1 VKRYVALPMHRLFL
15 ATASAAVLIACGQT
29 QAPQAPPPQ
38 QVGIV
43 TLVAQPVTLERE
55 LQGRT
60 NAFLVAEV
68 RPQVSGIVVK
78 RFFTEG
84 GMVKAGEPLY
94 QLDDRTYRADYASA
108 RAAVE
113 KAEAALQ
120 TARVN
125 ARRFADLVG
134 TGAISEQDNE
144 NAQATL
150 RQAQADLESAKA
162 QTESARVRLAH
173 ARITA
178 PITGRIGRSSVTQG
192 ALVTENQETALA
204 TIHQLDPIYVDLN
217 QSSAELLQLRRQVQ
231 AGTLRG
237 TEDMPVKVL
246 LEDGSPYAQTGKLQ
260 FAELT
265 IDEATGSFAMRVV
278 VPNPDNLLLPGMYVR
293 AVLDVGVRPKGLLV
307 PQQGIARD
315 PKGNATALVVGKDD
329 KVEQRVVQANR
340 TIGDKWL
347 VDTGLAPG
355 DRVIVEGVQK
365 VQPGAQVQPVE
376 ATFAAKAAGSAKPAG
391 AQ

>member
-1 VKRYVALPMHRLFL
+1 MKRYAALPMYRLPL
-15 ATASAAVLIACGQT
+15 ALAAAAALTACGQSE
-29 QAPQAPPPQ
+29 APQSPPPQ

-43 TLVAQPVTLERE
+43 TLVAEPVRLERE

-60 NAFLVAEV
+60 SAFLVAEV

-78 RFFTEG
+78 RFFAEG
-84 GMVKAGEPLY
+84 GRVKAGEPLY

-113 KAEAALQ
+113 KAEAALE
-120 TARVN
+120 TARLN
-125 ARRFADLVG
+125 ARRFAELVT
-134 TGAISEQDNE
+134 TGAISAQDNE
-144 NAQATL
+144 NAQALL
-150 RQAQADLESAKA
+150 RQAQADLEAAKA
-162 QTESARVRLAH
+162 ATERARVRLTH

-204 TIHQLDPIYVDLN
+204 TIQQLDPLYVDLN
-217 QSSAELLQLRRQVQ
+217 QSSAELLQLRRQMQ
-231 AGTLRG
+231 EGTLRG
-237 TEDMPVKVL
+237 AEDMPVKL
-246 LEDGSPYAQTGKLQ
+246 RLEDGTPYAHDGKLQ

-265 IDEATGSFAMRVV
+265 VDEATGSFAMRVV
-278 VPNPDNLLLPGMYVR
+278 VPNPENLLLPGMYVR
-293 AVLDVGVRPKGLLV
+293 AVVDVGERPQGLLV

-315 PKGNATALVVGKDD
+315 PKGNATVLIVGEDD

-340 TIGDKWL
+340 TVGDKWL
-347 VDTGLAPG
+347 IDSGLAPG

-365 VQPGAQVQPVE
+365 AQPGAQVQPVE
-376 ATFAAKAAGSAKPAG
+376 TTIAAKAGGSAKAAG

>member
-1 VKRYVALPMHRLFL
+1 VKRYEALRFHPLLFAL
-15 ATASAAVLIACGQT
+15 AATTVLSGCGKT
-29 QAPQAPPPQ
+29 QAPQSPPPQ

-43 TLVAQPVTLERE
+43 TLVAQPVTLVRE

-84 GMVKAGEPLY
+84 GIVKAGEPLY
-94 QLDDRTYRADYASA
+94 QLDDRTYRADHASA

-125 ARRFADLVG
+125 ARRFAELVD
-134 TGAISEQDNE
+134 TGAISAQDNE

-162 QTESARVRLAH
+162 SVDSARVRLAH

-192 ALVTENQETALA
+192 ALVTQNQETALA
-204 TIHQLDPIYVDLN
+204 TIQQLDPIYVDVN
-217 QSSAELLQLRRQVQ
+217 QSSTELLQLRRQIQ

-237 TEDMPVKVL
+237 TDDMPVKVL
-246 LEDGSPYAQTGKLQ
+246 LEDGSAYAHTGKLQ

-265 IDEATGSFAMRVV
+265 VDEATGSFAMRVV

-293 AVLDVGVRPKGLLV
+293 AVLDVGVRPQGLLV

-315 PKGNATALVVGKDD
+315 PKGNATALVVGNGDT
-329 KVEQRVVQANR
+329 VEQRVVQANR

-347 VDTGLAPG
+347 VDAGLAPG

-365 VQPGAQVQPVE
+365 AQPGARVQPVE
-376 ATFAAKAAGSAKPAG
+376 VAVAASTAASAKPAD
-391 AQ
+391 AR

>member
-1 VKRYVALPMHRLFL
+1 VKRYAALPRYSLSLVL
-15 ATASAAVLIACGQT
+15 AGAAALAACGQS
-29 QAPQAPPPQ
+29 QAPQQPSPQ

-60 NAFLVAEV
+60 SAFLVAEV

-84 GMVKAGEPLY
+84 GVVKAGDTLY
-94 QLDDRTYRADYASA
+94 QLDDRTYRADHASA

-113 KAEAALQ
+113 KAEAALV
-120 TARVN
+120 TARLN
-125 ARRFADLVG
+125 ARRFAELVD
-134 TGAISEQDNE
+134 TGAISAQDNE

-150 RQAQADLESAKA
+150 RQAQADLEAAKA
-162 QTESARVRLAH
+162 ATDSSRVRLAH

-204 TIHQLDPIYVDLN
+204 TIQQLDPIYVDLN
-217 QSSAELLQLRRQVQ
+217 QSSSELLQLRRQVQ

-246 LEDGSPYAQTGKLQ
+246 LEDGSPYAHTGKLQ

-265 IDEATGSFAMRVV
+265 VDEATGSFAMRVV
-278 VPNPDNLLLPGMYVR
+278 VPNPDNMLLPGMYVR
-293 AVLDVGVRPKGLLV
+293 AVLDVGVRPQGLLV

-315 PKGNATALVVGKDD
+315 PKGNATALVVGQND

-347 VDTGLAPG
+347 VDSGLAPG

-365 VQPGAQVQPVE
+365 VQPGMQVQPVPA
-376 ATFAAKAAGSAKPAG
+376 ATAASAAGSAKAAG